1 MIVRVKGKG
10 VKLSGKW
17 CYKND
22 EAVIDE
28 VEYQENKDFIDIIKD
43 EEGPK
48 LPQVPNKDEK
58 DPEEKELLE
67 LRAKAKELGIKNSHL
82 MKKENLENAIA
93 EKTAPMFGT
102 KIDEREEKAGIN
114 PDGSEN
120 SGEDGSEGKENPQE

>member
-10 VKLSGKW
+10 VKLNGKW
-17 CYKND
+17 YYKND

-28 VEYQENKDFIDIIKD
+28 TEYQENKNFVDIIKD

-48 LPQVPNKDEK
+48 LPQVPNKDET

-67 LRAKAKELGIKNSHL
+67 LRMKAKELGIKNAHF

-93 EKTAPMFGT
+93 EKTAPLFG
-102 KIDEREEKAGIN
+102 EKSDKGEDAGDN
-114 PDGSEN
+114 PSDSEN
-120 SGEDGSEGKENPQE
+120 SGKEDPEGKENPQE